1 MQLAKVQTL
10 KVLKPESLRYRRTC
24 NYPFGISYPYWSAN
38 VAVKVFEEWKEEK
51 KIVHCSNKE
60 TSPEESKFQMF
71 DL

>member
-1 MQLAKVQTL
+1 
-10 KVLKPESLRYRRTC
+10 
-24 NYPFGISYPYWSAN
+24 